1 MRDKKKAIT
10 EAAVLVLVVAVVD
23 VVGVCQT
30 LIYRTTQPLLSTIN
44 YFLKNEEKEGCTQSG
59 NGYL

>member
-44 YFLKNEEKEGCTQSG
+44 YFLKNEEKEG
-59 NGYL
+59 